1 MADVRMGPG
10 NGRGAWDQAG
20 RTARQTAS
28 QAAPWVKPAARL
40 GLGAKGLVYII
51 IGLLAARA
59 ALGRGG
65 QVGDSRDALASI
77 LGQPFGRL
85 LLGIV
90 AVGLLGYA
98 LWRILT
104 AVTDAEGRGSEA
116 KGIALRLAAAFRGL
130 VYGAL
135 GVVAARLAARGW
147 STGGTSGGGGGGG
160 EQAEHWAARVLA
172 LQLGRWLLVAVALGI
187 AGYAVYQLYRAFSD
201 KVRKHLDLHEL
212 GATGA
217 AWAVRIGRIG
227 LAARAIVFFVI
238 AWLLGRAGLDAQA
251 QEAGG
256 VSDALTTI
264 GEPGTQSWLLVLVGV
279 GLVAYG
285 VYMFVQAR
293 YRRLSG

>member
-1 MADVRMGPG
+1 MADAGMGPG
-10 NGRGAWDQAG
+10 TGRGAWDQAG
-20 RTARQTAS
+20 ATARQTAG

-65 QVGDSRDALASI
+65 QVADSRDALASI

-116 KGIALRLAAAFRGL
+116 KGIALRVAAAFRGL

-135 GVVAARLAARGW
+135 GVEAARLAARGW
-147 STGGTSGGGGGGG
+147 SAGGASGGSGGG
-160 EQAEHWAARVLA
+160 EQAEHWAARALA
-172 LQLGRWLLVAVALGI
+172 LPMGRWLLLAVALGI
-187 AGYAVYQLYRAFSD
+187 AAYAVYQIYRAFSD

-256 VSDALTTI
+256 VSDALATI
-264 GEPGTQSWLLVLVGV
+264 GEAGTQSWLLVLVGV